1 MTAFFTHFSKNRPL
15 HDFPLTK
22 TVYCIMRRF
31 LYLLA
36 CLILALAATHPAAA
50 RADTLI
56 AVDSAAIEKSDKGYR
71 LAADFSLDLPRDLE
85 EVLLRGIPL
94 YFTTELEIARPR
106 WYWFDE
112 KPVEKTRTIRLAYN
126 VLTRQYSAT
135 SAGSLQQN
143 VPTLEEAL
151 NLVRH
156 PQSWLF
162 AEKDSLKEGETY
174 SAAIRIQLDIS
185 YLPKPFQINVI
196 NNSNWRLSSEWKRF
210 PFEA

>member
-1 MTAFFTHFSKNRPL
+1 MTAFFTHFSKSRPS
-15 HDFPLTK
+15 HDLPLTK
-22 TVYCIMRRF
+22 TAYSIMRRF
-31 LYLLA
+31 FYLLA
-36 CLILALAATHPAAA
+36 CLFLFFAATHSTAAL
-50 RADTLI
+50 ADSLI
-56 AVDSAAIEKSDKGYR
+56 AVDSAAVEKSDKGYR
-71 LAADFSLDLPRDLE
+71 LAADFSLNLPRDLE
-85 EVLLRGIPL
+85 DVLLRGIPL
-94 YFTTELEIARPR
+94 YFTTELEITRPR

-112 KPVEKTRTIRLAYN
+112 KPVEKARTIRLAYN

-156 PQSWLF
+156 PQNWLF

-196 NNSNWRLSSEWKRF
+196 NNSNWQLSSEWKRF
-210 PFEA
+210 PFDA

>member
-1 MTAFFTHFSKNRPL
+1 M
-15 HDFPLTK
+15 
-22 TVYCIMRRF
+22 
-31 LYLLA
+31 
-36 CLILALAATHPAAA
+36 
-50 RADTLI
+50 
-56 AVDSAAIEKSDKGYR
+56 EK
-71 LAADFSLDLPRDLE
+71 A
-85 EVLLRGIPL
+85 
-94 YFTTELEIARPR
+94 
-106 WYWFDE
+106 
-112 KPVEKTRTIRLAYN
+112 RTIRLAYN

-156 PQSWLF
+156 PQNWLF

-196 NNSNWRLSSEWKRF
+196 NNSNWQLSSEWKRF
-210 PFEA
+210 PFDA

>member
-1 MTAFFTHFSKNRPL
+1 
-15 HDFPLTK
+15 
-22 TVYCIMRRF
+22 MRRF
-31 LYLLA
+31 FYLLG
-36 CLILALAATHPAAA
+36 CLLLVFAAWHPAAA
-50 RADTLI
+50 KADAQI
-56 AVDSAAIEKSDKGYR
+56 AVDSAAIEKSSEGYR

-85 EVLLRGIPL
+85 DVLLRGIPL
-94 YFTTELEIARPR
+94 YFTTELEITRPR

-112 KPVEKTRTIRLAYN
+112 KPVEKIRTIRLAYN
-126 VLTRQYSAT
+126 VLTRQYNAT

-143 VPTLEEAL
+143 VHTLEEAL

-162 AEKDSLKEGETY
+162 AKKDSLKEGETY

-185 YLPKPFQINVI
+185 YLPKPFQINII

-210 PFEA
+210 PFKA

>member
-1 MTAFFTHFSKNRPL
+1 MI
-15 HDFPLTK
+15 FPLTQ
-22 TVYCIMRRF
+22 TAYCIMRRF

-36 CLILALAATHPAAA
+36 CLFLFLAAAHTSAA

-56 AVDSAAIEKSDKGYR
+56 AVDSAAVEKSDQGYR
-71 LAADFSLDLPRDLE
+71 LAADFSLGLPRDLE
-85 EVLLRGIPL
+85 DVLLRGIPL
-94 YFTTELEIARPR
+94 YFTTELEITRPR

-135 SAGSLQQN
+135 STGSLQQN

-156 PQSWLF
+156 PQNWLF
-162 AEKDSLKEGETY
+162 AEKGSLKEGETY
-174 SAAIRIQLDIS
+174 SAAIRIQLDVS

-196 NNSNWRLSSEWKRF
+196 NNSNWQLSSEWKRF